1 MRISP
6 RIVPSLLGCA
16 LLVGSAV
23 ALAQDTALQNPP
35 APNRTPDV
43 VYVPTPQPV
52 VDRMLEMAGVGP
64 DDVLY
69 DLGSGDGRIPVTAA
83 KNWGTRGIGVEIH
96 ADRVAMARK
105 NAEEAG
111 VADKVT
117 IVHGDM
123 FETDLAPATVIS
135 LYLLPSLNMKL
146 RPELQ
151 KLKPG
156 TRIVSH
162 NYSMGD
168 WQPDETAQVG
178 ASTVY
183 LWTVK

>member
-1 MRISP
+1 MRASP
-6 RIVPSLLGCA
+6 CPVRSLLGCI
-16 LLVGSAV
+16 LLVGATMAV
-23 ALAQDTALQNPP
+23 AQAPAAQSPP

-43 VYVPTPQPV
+43 VYVPTPEPV
-52 VDRMLEMAGVGP
+52 VDRMLEMAGVGA

-83 KNWGTRGIGVEIH
+83 KNWGTRGVGVEIH
-96 ADRVAMARK
+96 AERVAMARR

-117 IVHGDM
+117 IIHGDM

-146 RPELQ
+146 RPQLQ
-151 KLKPG
+151 ALKPG

>member
-1 MRISP
+1 VR
-6 RIVPSLLGCA
+6 SLLGCI
-16 LLVGSAV
+16 LLVGATMAV
-23 ALAQDTALQNPP
+23 AQAPAAQSPP

-43 VYVPTPQPV
+43 VYVPTPEPV
-52 VDRMLEMAGVGP
+52 VDRMLEMAGVGA

-83 KNWGTRGIGVEIH
+83 KNWGTRGVGVEIH
-96 ADRVAMARK
+96 AERVAMARR

-117 IVHGDM
+117 IIHGDM

-146 RPELQ
+146 RPQLQ
-151 KLKPG
+151 ALKPG